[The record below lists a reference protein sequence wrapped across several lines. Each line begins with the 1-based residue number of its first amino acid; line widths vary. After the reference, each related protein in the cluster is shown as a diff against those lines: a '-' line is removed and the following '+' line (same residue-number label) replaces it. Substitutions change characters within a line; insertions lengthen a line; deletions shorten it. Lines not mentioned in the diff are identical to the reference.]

1 MLATLFAEIR
11 CPEHQAAV
19 RHWLPAIPRD
29 RRRVPPAARIP
40 CPLRP
45 VARSET
51 DPAAHAPVPP
61 GRHRSESIRL
71 PSCSRLRGSLPTSI
85 DPRRNESLRPSRR
98 GEIAWASYPEF
109 RPHFLRTGLRPVI
122 PLPRLP

>member
-19 RHWLPAIPRD
+19 RHWLPAIPQD
-29 RRRVPPAARIP
+29 PRRVPPAARIP

-61 GRHRSESIRL
+61 ARHRSESTRL
-71 PSCSRLRGSLPTSI
+71 PSCSRLRGSLPTRI
-85 DPRRNESLRPSRR
+85 DPRPNESLLPVLRREPPCPSC
-98 GEIAWASYPEF
+98 PE
-109 RPHFLRTGLRPVI
+109 PP
-122 PLPRLP
+122 